1 MKKILALLLALVM
14 VIGLVA
20 CGNTNTPST
29 PSNEPG
35 TPGSEAPSNPSAPG
49 SEAPGAETPEY
60 KDMGTIMW
68 LAHLSSGAA
77 YDAFV
82 NYMTACC
89 EALGYEFLV
98 VYADPM
104 NDAAGNL
111 LAVQNNMSDDVV
123 GLLASQDGGLQA
135 IMEEYPEL
143 YVVGFNSDMRSAF
156 DEGGANHGV
165 MEMDHFLGA
174 IYDGFVKGYESG
186 ELYANYVIEQG
197 YKKISIL
204 DFPAF
209 AYPSKL
215 EEYESFMKVIDEYN
229 KTASEPIEV
238 IGEKT
243 TLMFAPLE
251 DSWFLEEGRDDLD
264 AIVAFLA
271 GQQFVYP
278 TMISA
283 IANGTCSPDTKL
295 VTGGFES
302 DPDLVADVGED
313 KVVVRLQITPAENP
327 AYGLI
332 LIDNAITGNMPA
344 DFEVKPIA
352 GAPYI
357 IDSTEDVNN
366 VINKTMYGDADPA
379 KAHLTVDEIVALCG
393 RNNPDLTFAELV
405 EIFQTISVDEL
416 K

>member
-29 PSNEPG
+29 PS
-35 TPGSEAPSNPSAPG
+35 TPSNPSTPG
-49 SEAPGAETPEY
+49 SQAPSSQAPEAPKYE
-60 KDMGTIMW
+60 DMGTIMW
-68 LAHLSSGAA
+68 LAHLSSGAG

-111 LAVQNNMSDDVV
+111 LQVQNNMTDDVV

-143 YVVGFNSDMRSAF
+143 WVVGFNADLRSAF

-174 IYDGFVKGYESG
+174 IYDGYEKGYQTG
-186 ELYANYVIEQG
+186 KDYANFVIEKG

-215 EEYESFMKVIDEYN
+215 ENYEAFMEVINEYN
-229 KTASEPIEV
+229 KTASEPIQI

-243 TLMFAPLE
+243 TLMFSPLQ

-295 VTGGFES
+295 ITGGLES

-313 KVVVRLQITPAENP
+313 KTVVRLQVTPVENP
-327 AYGLI
+327 AFCLI
-332 LIDNAITGNMPA
+332 LIDNAITGNLPA
-344 DFEVKPIA
+344 DFKVMPVA

-357 IDSTEDVNN
+357 VDSAEDMQN
-366 VINKTMYGDADPA
+366 VMTKSMYGTGNPEL
-379 KAHLTVDEIVALCG
+379 AHLTVDEIVALCG

-405 EIFQTISVDEL
+405 EIFQSISVDEL